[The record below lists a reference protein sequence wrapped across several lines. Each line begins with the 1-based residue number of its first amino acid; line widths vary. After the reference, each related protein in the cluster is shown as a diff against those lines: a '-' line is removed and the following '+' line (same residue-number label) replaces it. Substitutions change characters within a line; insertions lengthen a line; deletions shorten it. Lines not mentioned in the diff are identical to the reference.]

1 MLAAASLGCWLVALS
16 CRPAHGLRQRVHL
29 VNLAHLHLL
38 LNHVP
43 TIGFSLG
50 IGLLAASFVR
60 DSEDL
65 RRASHVVFFG
75 VALVAIPAYLSGN
88 AAHYILQT
96 EPDLAQEVVT
106 AHQNAAMVALIPWRS
121 RGSSVGWPCGDSGGG
136 TGRLSWSCR
145 SWPSLLMARAANI
158 GGQIR
163 HPEILGRGIRL
174 CAGVAQ
180 PRDPGSGVRSRQ
192 PLGLADLRG
201 LTLRRTVSPLRRD
214 VAREP
219 ANGGFI
225 NGVPLADVNRLLPWA
240 MAGLGIN
247 IITGMLFFLAAPEQY
262 TQNSAFTWKMGLVL
276 LGGFSLLY
284 PTMFD
289 QEHAS
294 TPDMLHAAITRKL
307 IAACSLVIWI
317 GVIFLGRFLPYLGME

>member
-1 MLAAASLGCWLVALS
+1 M
-16 CRPAHGLRQRVHL
+16 
-29 VNLAHLHLL
+29 NLAHLHLL

-60 DSEDL
+60 GSEDL
-65 RRASHVVFFG
+65 RRASYVVFFG

-106 AHQNAAMVALIPWRS
+106 AHQNAAMLALIPMEVAGFIGWLALWRF
-121 RGSSVGWPCGDSGGG
+121 RRWYQPAVLA
-136 TGRLSWSCR
+136 LSIVAFA
-145 SWPSLLMARAANI
+145 LMARAANI

-163 HPEILGRGIRL
+163 HPEILEAGASAYAPAWPSPATMGAAFVLDNPWVWPICEVLHFVGL
-174 CAGVAQ
+174 CLLFGVMLL
-180 PRDPGSGVRSRQ
+180 VN
-192 PLGLADLRG
+192 LRM
-201 LTLRRTVSPLRRD
+201 
-214 VAREP
+214 A
-219 ANGGFI
+219 GFI
-225 NGVPLADVNRLLPWA
+225 NGVPPADVNRLLPWA

-276 LGGFSLLY
+276 LGGLSLLY

-317 GVIFLGRFLPYLGME
+317 AVIFFGRFLPYLGME